1 MLKSVAALVS
11 LAIASFGLSQADI
24 EMFRDTSYE
33 VAAHASI
40 RGVFQSASA
49 ESALGG
55 VPFARA
61 LSEAVTSAAD
71 ESGAL
76 SAEGHT
82 LTWRFEDACFSATF
96 PDELTWVAPS
106 ECSAP

>member
-1 MLKSVAALVS
+1 MIKSVAALVS

-33 VAAHASI
+33 VSAHASI
-40 RGVFQSASA
+40 RGVFQVASA
-49 ESALGG
+49 ESALAG

-61 LSEAVTSAAD
+61 LEEAVSSAAD
-71 ESGAL
+71 DTGAL
-76 SAEGHT
+76 SAEGFT
-82 LTWRFEDACFSATF
+82 LTWRFEDACFTATF
-96 PDELTWVAPS
+96 PDELTWVVPS

>member
-1 MLKSVAALVS
+1 MLKSVAAVVS
-11 LAIASFGLSQADI
+11 LGVASFGVSQADI
-24 EMFRDTSYE
+24 DMFRDTSYE

-49 ESALGG
+49 DSALGG
-55 VPFARA
+55 VPFDEA
-61 LSEAVTSAAD
+61 LLNAVSSAVD
-71 ESGAL
+71 ETGSL
-76 SAEGHT
+76 SANGQT
-82 LTWRFEDACFSATF
+82 LTWRFDDVCFDATF